1 MMLNK
6 ILIQWFWVDVT
17 TKALCYD
24 QFQDFGIFVYVSKSV
39 EVDRIYNNNIDKLV
53 SYVLFHRK

>member
-17 TKALCYD
+17 TKA
-24 QFQDFGIFVYVSKSV
+24 QKSLGGKKKQWWKCAGKTLLGGWWFNSNSMSG
-39 EVDRIYNNNIDKLV
+39 DSSGPDC
-53 SYVLFHRK
+53 

>member
-17 TKALCYD
+17 TKLLESPQKEAFIWEGTTAVKYNKLKNNL
-24 QFQDFGIFVYVSKSV
+24 FEIIF
-39 EVDRIYNNNIDKLV
+39 
-53 SYVLFHRK
+53 